1 MQSNGL
7 HSNGGFSSLGAG
19 VASLLTLLWA
29 QDSRFKASGLHCT
42 AFGAPCTLS
51 KELALA
57 SFAKR
62 YVEAV
67 TLDDDFVSRLS
78 LGSVTELSKKALL
91 LSSVAD
97 DDITAQQQIVQQVH
111 DDVEHMKLLP
121 GGKVWHLPSY
131 RVKCSTFFARIKL
144 SPSMFSVHLPNRYLD
159 EIRKL
164 KAAIYQ
170 LEEFQLQ

>member
-1 MQSNGL
+1 ML
-7 HSNGGFSSLGAG
+7 TFFCSSLGAG

-29 QDSRFKASGLHCT
+29 QDDRFKGSGVHCT

-51 KELALA
+51 KDLALA
-57 SFAKR
+57 PFTKS

-91 LSSVAD
+91 LSKVDD
-97 DDITAQQQIVQQVH
+97 DDILAQQRIVEEVH

-121 GGKVWHLPSY
+121 GGTVWHLPSY

-144 SPSMFSVHLPNRYLD
+144 SPKMFSVHLPNRYLD
-159 EIRKL
+159 EILKL
-164 KAAIYQ
+164 KEAIRQ
-170 LEEFQLQ
+170 LEEC